1 MTHLH
6 PLFLPACCGITG
18 AAILI
23 SIFTHFA

>member
-1 MTHLH
+1 MNLAH
-6 PLFLPACCGITG
+6 PLLLPAVFGIIG